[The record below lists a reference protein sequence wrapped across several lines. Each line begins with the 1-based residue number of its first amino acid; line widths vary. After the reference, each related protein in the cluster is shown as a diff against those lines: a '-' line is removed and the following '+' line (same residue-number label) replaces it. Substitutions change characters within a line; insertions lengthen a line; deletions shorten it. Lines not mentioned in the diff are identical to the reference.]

1 LIYAKKIVTLHR
13 FLILTGMKK
22 IVVVALMAFSMAAVA
37 QQVTPLSIQLAE
49 FNRDSLRNLYLSQ
62 PAMYRASLDV
72 VAKDLAKNADEVKA
86 ARAELKIEQAH
97 AKEIGNSLKKATK
110 MAASLKK
117 LYGKERGELNK
128 MRNAVEDQ
136 QKTLKNQVEL
146 NEATRNS
153 YFAFLE
159 KEQHELGEAIS
170 EVADRLRSIE
180 DLENAIRAGQT
191 SLQSYGS
198 QLVQKGAELD
208 RIDAQL
214 KQRVASVQAEQK
226 TAKTMK

>member
-1 LIYAKKIVTLHR
+1 
-13 FLILTGMKK
+13 MKK

>member
-1 LIYAKKIVTLHR
+1 
-13 FLILTGMKK
+13 
-22 IVVVALMAFSMAAVA
+22 MAFSMAAVA

>member
-1 LIYAKKIVTLHR
+1 MHR

-128 MRNAVEDQ
+128 MRNAVEAQ

-198 QLVQKGAELD
+198 QLAQKGAELD

>member
-1 LIYAKKIVTLHR
+1 VCLSDS
-13 FLILTGMKK
+13 KK

-72 VAKDLAKNADEVKA
+72 VANDLAKNADEVKA

>member
-1 LIYAKKIVTLHR
+1 MSTPGNHRGIVRVIVTIIILR
-13 FLILTGMKK
+13 QINIITDTSVSLIL
-22 IVVVALMAFSMAAVA
+22 I
-37 QQVTPLSIQLAE
+37 IQ
-49 FNRDSLRNLYLSQ
+49 RIRC
-62 PAMYRASLDV
+62 
-72 VAKDLAKNADEVKA
+72 
-86 ARAELKIEQAH
+86 
-97 AKEIGNSLKKATK
+97 
-110 MAASLKK
+110 
-117 LYGKERGELNK
+117 ELNK

-198 QLVQKGAELD
+198 QLAQKAAELD

>member
-1 LIYAKKIVTLHR
+1 MIYAKKIVTLHR

-72 VAKDLAKNADEVKA
+72 VANDLAKNADEVKA

-198 QLVQKGAELD
+198 QLAQKGAELD

>member
-1 LIYAKKIVTLHR
+1 MHR

-72 VAKDLAKNADEVKA
+72 VANDLAKNADEVKA

>member
-1 LIYAKKIVTLHR
+1 
-13 FLILTGMKK
+13 
-22 IVVVALMAFSMAAVA
+22 
-37 QQVTPLSIQLAE
+37 
-49 FNRDSLRNLYLSQ
+49 
-62 PAMYRASLDV
+62 
-72 VAKDLAKNADEVKA
+72 
-86 ARAELKIEQAH
+86 
-97 AKEIGNSLKKATK
+97 
-110 MAASLKK
+110 
-117 LYGKERGELNK
+117 

-198 QLVQKGAELD
+198 QLAQKCAELD

>member
-1 LIYAKKIVTLHR
+1 MHR

-72 VAKDLAKNADEVKA
+72 VANDLAKNADEVKA

-198 QLVQKGAELD
+198 QLAQKGAELD

>member
-1 LIYAKKIVTLHR
+1 MHR

-72 VAKDLAKNADEVKA
+72 VANDLAKNADEVKA

-198 QLVQKGAELD
+198 QLAQKAAELD

>member
-1 LIYAKKIVTLHR
+1 MHR

-159 KEQHELGEAIS
+159 KEQHELGDAIS

-198 QLVQKGAELD
+198 QLAQKGAELD

>member
-1 LIYAKKIVTLHR
+1 MHR

-128 MRNAVEDQ
+128 MRNAVENQ

-198 QLVQKGAELD
+198 QLAQKAAELD

>member
-1 LIYAKKIVTLHR
+1 MHR

-72 VAKDLAKNADEVKA
+72 VANDLAKNADEVKA

-159 KEQHELGEAIS
+159 KEQHELGDAIS

-198 QLVQKGAELD
+198 QLAQKAAELD

>member
-1 LIYAKKIVTLHR
+1 MHR

-72 VAKDLAKNADEVKA
+72 VANDLAKNADEVKA

-159 KEQHELGEAIS
+159 KEQHELGDAIS

-198 QLVQKGAELD
+198 QLAQKGAELD

>member
-1 LIYAKKIVTLHR
+1 MHR

-159 KEQHELGEAIS
+159 KEQHELGDAIS

-198 QLVQKGAELD
+198 QLAQKAAELD

>member
-1 LIYAKKIVTLHR
+1 MHR

>member
-1 LIYAKKIVTLHR
+1 
-13 FLILTGMKK
+13 MKK

-198 QLVQKGAELD
+198 QLAQKGAELD

>member
-1 LIYAKKIVTLHR
+1 
-13 FLILTGMKK
+13 MKK

-72 VAKDLAKNADEVKA
+72 VANDLAKNADEVKA

-198 QLVQKGAELD
+198 QLAQKGAELD

>member
-1 LIYAKKIVTLHR
+1 
-13 FLILTGMKK
+13 MKK

-198 QLVQKGAELD
+198 QLAQKAAELD

>member
-1 LIYAKKIVTLHR
+1 MHR

-198 QLVQKGAELD
+198 QLAQKGAELD

>member
-1 LIYAKKIVTLHR
+1 MHR
-13 FLILTGMKK
+13 FLILIRMKK
-22 IVVVALMAFSMAAVA
+22 IVVLAFMAFSMAAFA
-37 QQVTPLSIQLAE
+37 QQVTPLSIRLAE

-62 PAMYRASLDV
+62 PTMYRASLEV
-72 VAKDLAKNADEVKA
+72 VAKELEKNAEEVKA

-117 LYGKERGELNK
+117 LYGKEQKELNK
-128 MRNAVEDQ
+128 MRNAVEEQ

-146 NEATRNS
+146 NETTRTN
-153 YFAFLE
+153 YFAFLG
-159 KEQHELGEAIS
+159 KQQQELGEAIT
-170 EVADRLRSIE
+170 EAADRLRSIE

-191 SLQSYGS
+191 SLQGFGS
-198 QLVQKGAELD
+198 QIAQKGAELD
-208 RIDAQL
+208 RIEAQL

-226 TAKTMK
+226 TAKTMQ

>member
-1 LIYAKKIVTLHR
+1 MHR

-72 VAKDLAKNADEVKA
+72 VANDLAKNADEVKA

-180 DLENAIRAGQT
+180 DLENAIRAGN
-191 SLQSYGS
+191 
-198 QLVQKGAELD
+198 D
-208 RIDAQL
+208 
-214 KQRVASVQAEQK
+214 
-226 TAKTMK
+226 

>member
-1 LIYAKKIVTLHR
+1 MHR

-198 QLVQKGAELD
+198 QLAQKAAELD

>member
-1 LIYAKKIVTLHR
+1 MHR

-72 VAKDLAKNADEVKA
+72 VAKDLAKNADEVKT

-198 QLVQKGAELD
+198 QLAQKGAELD

>member
-1 LIYAKKIVTLHR
+1 LHR